1 MRPAKAEFYNPKLK
15 GNEDGQGM
23 DQLPP
28 IASPLISKPPLRT
41 IVSAPQISATNK
53 LPSVQSNATNQSTP
67 QSTRKSAERPTD
79 QPTNQPVDQSIIL
92 GRPKAFYITK
102 KQDEDLD
109 IAADKLNKKIGERI
123 HQKIDRSVVLR
134 LLLEEVSLTNDTT
147 IVKLAN
153 RLASRLISQL
163 TG

>member
-1 MRPAKAEFYNPKLK
+1 MRQAKAEFYDPKMK

-23 DQLPP
+23 DQLPR
-28 IASPLISKPPLRT
+28 ITSPLISKSHPPAK
-41 IVSAPQISATNK
+41 VSTPQVPTPNQHPTF
-53 LPSVQSNATNQSTP
+53 PSNVTNQSTA
-67 QSTRKSAERPTD
+67 QSTRKSTE
-79 QPTNQPVDQSIIL
+79 QPINQSTNQPVDQSIIL

-109 IAADKLNKKIGERI
+109 IAADKLNKRIGEKI

-147 IVKLAN
+147 IGKLAN